1 MLRAIVVFTAAAA
14 LTMALVAKLV
24 RAGAPYFERP
34 STIIDHIT
42 PADDPVRTLPSLLPP
57 IASVIPPRATVAC
70 FMPVDGKLH
79 DDYCSLAATAYLL
92 RQRVTPIDDADIA
105 VGCGFFVGDN
115 AVDLVRFQ
123 RCWVAAVVNADG
135 EGRAC
140 LASFH
145 GYSSKYLLR
154 LNSLKARARARRWS
168 APARG

>member
-92 RQRVTPIDDADIA
+92 RQRVTPIDDAEWVVA
-105 VGCGFFVGDN
+105 VRNRFDDPKFELV
-115 AVDLVRFQ
+115 AVYP
-123 RCWVAAVVNADG
+123 
-135 EGRAC
+135 EGR
-140 LASFH
+140 L
-145 GYSSKYLLR
+145 YK
-154 LNSLKARARARRWS
+154 RRQ
-168 APARG
+168 

>member
-34 STIIDHIT
+34 STIIDHVA

-92 RQRVTPIDDADIA
+92 RQRVTPIDDAEWVVA
-105 VGCGFFVGDN
+105 VRNRFEDPKFELV
-115 AVDLVRFQ
+115 AVYP
-123 RCWVAAVVNADG
+123 
-135 EGRAC
+135 EGR
-140 LASFH
+140 L
-145 GYSSKYLLR
+145 YK
-154 LNSLKARARARRWS
+154 RRQ
-168 APARG
+168 

>member
-79 DDYCSLAATAYLL
+79 DDYCSLAATSYLL
-92 RQRVTPIDDADIA
+92 RQRVTPIDDAEWVVA
-105 VGCGFFVGDN
+105 VRNRFDDPKFELV
-115 AVDLVRFQ
+115 AVYP
-123 RCWVAAVVNADG
+123 
-135 EGRAC
+135 EGR
-140 LASFH
+140 L
-145 GYSSKYLLR
+145 YK
-154 LNSLKARARARRWS
+154 RRQ
-168 APARG
+168 